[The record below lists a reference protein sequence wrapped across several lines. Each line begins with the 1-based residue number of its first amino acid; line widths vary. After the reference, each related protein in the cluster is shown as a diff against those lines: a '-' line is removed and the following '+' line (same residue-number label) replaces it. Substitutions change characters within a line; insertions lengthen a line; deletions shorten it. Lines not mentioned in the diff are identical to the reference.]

1 MLDPGSSSLSHMIR
15 FGTVSWVA
23 VSSRYAV
30 VLPDSDWQSFRT
42 GFLLTTMSLLY
53 HKGELCDIT
62 HRLRIILPQVGKTVT
77 IFEMEWGRDAES
89 AQQTE
94 AHPTT
99 LICGGV
105 CLSS

>member
-42 GFLLTTMSLLY
+42 GFLLTTIYGSLEQNARKHCGARL
-53 HKGELCDIT
+53 
-62 HRLRIILPQVGKTVT
+62 LRIREKILSLE
-77 IFEMEWGRDAES
+77 I
-89 AQQTE
+89 
-94 AHPTT
+94 
-99 LICGGV
+99 
-105 CLSS
+105 